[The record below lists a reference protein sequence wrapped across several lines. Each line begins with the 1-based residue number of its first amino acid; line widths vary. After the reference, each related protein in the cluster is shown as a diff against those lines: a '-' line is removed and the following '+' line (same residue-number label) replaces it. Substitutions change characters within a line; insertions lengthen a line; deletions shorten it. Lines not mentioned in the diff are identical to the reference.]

1 MLDIGKYS
9 LQISPYHL
17 YRRATLRKLLIILRD
32 MGAKKTIKE
41 VNAMIDNSSFTAEM
55 QDKYTA
61 CMYIRE
67 TTDGDWANFVLE
79 DNNEVS
85 PRPLPL

>member
-1 MLDIGKYS
+1 
-9 LQISPYHL
+9 
-17 YRRATLRKLLIILRD
+17 
-32 MGAKKTIKE
+32 MGVKKTIKE

-55 QDKYTA
+55 QDEYTA

-67 TTDGDWANFVLE
+67 TTDEDWANFVLE